1 MYVLAE
7 VFPYSEDIRRKC
19 EAEIYRLCQLNDEHD
34 LGLTYSAIGRKVDE
48 KFGIDWFKYDSERVR
63 NVKRK
68 LERQQIQNQISTMMA
83 RIPEDEAVVVCKTK
97 RKRKVLVMGDLHS
110 PFERSDVLDIVR
122 KHKDEI
128 KALILAGDL
137 FDCFSIS
144 SFPKLK
150 RVTLEE
156 ELVHTYN
163 LVRNMR
169 DILPPDVKII
179 IFRGNHE
186 DRLLR
191 EIAEQQAAN
200 NQLMSFINPKIVENL
215 IDGFVL
221 YDGFEKKVYEP
232 IEGVEYIHNYYI
244 NINNQLIIIHP
255 KNFSSVDVKNAKM
268 SIEHMLHLKEQFD
281 AVLVVHTHKQG
292 DVAEYLG
299 KYGAEIGCMCQH
311 MEYTEGYTNYKP
323 QHYGYAIVEFP
334 ENGKITKNDVHIY
347 RLEPEC
353 DVKSSAYVSIAF

>member
-1 MYVLAE
+1 MAE

-19 EAEIYRLCQLNDEHD
+19 EAEIYKLCQLNDEHD

-68 LERQQIQNQISTMMA
+68 FERQQIQNQISTMIA
-83 RIPEDEAVVVCKTK
+83 KIPDDEAVVACKP
-97 RKRKVLVMGDLHS
+97 RNKRKVLVMGDLHS

-128 KALILAGDL
+128 KALVLAGDL

-144 SFPKLK
+144 SFPKIK
-150 RVTLEE
+150 RIMLEE

-163 LVRNMR
+163 LVKGMR
-169 DILPPDVKII
+169 DILPDDVEII
-179 IFRGNHE
+179 IFKGNHE

-191 EIAEQQAAN
+191 EIAKQQATN

-221 YDGFEKKVYEP
+221 YNDLDKKVYEP
-232 IEGVEYIHNYYI
+232 IRGIRYVHNYYI

-255 KNFSSVDVKNAKM
+255 KNFSGVDVKNVKM
-268 SIEHMLHLKEQFD
+268 AIEHMLHLKEQFD
-281 AVLVVHTHKQG
+281 AVLVVHTHRQG
-292 DVAEYLG
+292 DTAEYLG

-311 MEYTEGYTNYKP
+311 MEYTEGRTSSRP

-334 ENGKITKNDVHIY
+334 ENGAITKNHVHIY
-347 RLEPEC
+347 RLEPEV
-353 DVKSSAYVSIAF
+353 DIKERAYVDIKFV